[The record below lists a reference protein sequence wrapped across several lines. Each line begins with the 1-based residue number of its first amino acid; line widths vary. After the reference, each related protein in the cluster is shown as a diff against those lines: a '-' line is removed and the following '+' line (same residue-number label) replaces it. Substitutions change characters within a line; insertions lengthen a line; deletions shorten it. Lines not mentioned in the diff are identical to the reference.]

1 MYNYLEEKFLKKP
14 FRKFKE
20 YRRRK
25 RIGKWFSV
33 NFRLII
39 RKIRI
44 FAKSGSLA
52 KALGSAPAVMTYL
65 SVFAIAAITVGAVM
79 FNSYAAPYFDTE
91 QNIIRR
97 LTMPEGSVTTPSLKA
112 LEAVGSS
119 NRIQITL
126 KTDTEDYVKPRGV
139 SLEKGSMNIV
149 LSFRDGETAEF
160 SLDKT
165 GFDTFESGMTDTFT
179 LILPFGYTPFDVTE
193 YTLTAVPDINGK
205 YGSWH
210 CKWATVY
217 FLMGNRPVT
226 LAKESWDD
234 LAIFGSGDKSV
245 TSSKLN
251 VITLANDDYIRT
263 ETVYNR
269 LLALSKSGLTD
280 LTDAELKGDTLDS
293 LALNPATNLY
303 LDIETVNIDTQNTI
317 FTYYTK
323 GVETSE
329 QDSLDYDGMMY
340 LDLTFYSPLA
350 DGSFKKRIPL
360 DTLGTDDFELGTTS
374 TFVIELPEGMCAF
387 DISSAKLVP
396 ENPYDCWAPRYARL
410 YVKTDYKNTLELA
423 RITDTELVANYAT
436 PIFFKNLIEDGVNFD
451 LTDKFCVSDAERVAL
466 EKNQGITLGGTIK
479 DVYFKLMSF
488 YDRQVI
494 FYDRMLEIYAPK
506 KSVTDIISESIK

>member
-1 MYNYLEEKFLKKP
+1 MKKP
-14 FRKFKE
+14 FRKLKE

-44 FAKSGSLA
+44 FAKSGALA
-52 KALGSAPAVMTYL
+52 KALCSVPAVMTYV
-65 SVFAIAAITVGAVM
+65 SVFAIAVISALSVLFGI
-79 FNSYAAPYFDTE
+79 YAAPYYDTE
-91 QNIIRR
+91 GNIIRR
-97 LTMPEGSVTTPSLKA
+97 LSMPEGSVTTPYLKA
-112 LEAVGSS
+112 LEAVGSP

-126 KTDTEDYVKPRGV
+126 KTDTENYVNPRGV

-160 SLDKT
+160 ALDKA

-193 YTLTAVPDINGK
+193 YTLTAVPDINGN

-210 CKWATVY
+210 CKWATAY
-217 FLMGNRPVT
+217 FLMGNKPVT
-226 LAKESWDD
+226 LAKENWES
-234 LAIFGSGDKSV
+234 LAIFGSGDKAV
-245 TSSKLN
+245 MSSALN
-251 VITLANDDYIRT
+251 IITAANDEFTRT
-263 ETVYNR
+263 EAIYNR
-269 LLALSKSGLTD
+269 LLALSKAGLTD
-280 LTDAELKGDTLDS
+280 LTDSEVKGDTLDS

-323 GVETSE
+323 GVEMSE
-329 QDSLDYDGMMY
+329 QDSLDYDGVMY

-350 DGSFKKRIPL
+350 DGSFEKRIAL

-374 TFVIELPEGMCAF
+374 TFVVELPEGMCAF
-387 DISSAKLVP
+387 DIRSARLVP
-396 ENPYDCWAPRYARL
+396 ENPYDCWAPRFARL

-423 RITDTELVANYAT
+423 RITDTELVSDYAT
-436 PIFFKNLIEDGVNFD
+436 PIFFKNLIEDGVSFD
-451 LTDKFCVSDAERVAL
+451 LTDKFCVSDIERIAL
-466 EKNQGITLGGTIK
+466 EKNQSVTFSGKIK
-479 DVYFKLMSF
+479 DVYFNLISF
-488 YDRQVI
+488 YDRQVL

-506 KSVTDIISESIK
+506 KSVTDVISESIK